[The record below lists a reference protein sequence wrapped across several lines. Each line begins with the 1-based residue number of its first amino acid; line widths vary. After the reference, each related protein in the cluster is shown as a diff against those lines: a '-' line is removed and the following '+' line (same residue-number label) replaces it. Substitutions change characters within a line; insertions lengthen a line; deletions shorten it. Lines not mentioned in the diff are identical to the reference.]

1 MRIVQPPGRA
11 LHLAQG
17 EIAIGV
23 APALAGRV
31 DAGGQRRMNA
41 FAGRALTD
49 ALLHA
54 EQDHRSRR
62 LALLQRAL
70 SAGVVE
76 GLGLSLDVDGP
87 APVDLSAA
95 RGATLDSGLA
105 LAASGEEVVVPTA
118 LHFDLL
124 DLLVWAPGWLLA
136 GEAPPPGPGVADGTV
151 LASRHLGRSLREEL
165 GAGIAL
171 PRAGIVV
178 LEPVEHHQIAGADPF
193 DQCERDLDAEAFEDQ
208 LRQDAGRLVWYAWPD
223 EWLSLPAADAS
234 WRNRLAYQVFGR
246 EARLGTA
253 RAMPWQ
259 GLGIPLALV
268 GFDADWRPLFADG
281 AAVVRSGG
289 RPRAGTAGS
298 GAGSGAG
305 DRFLWQ
311 ARIEQLAEQIT
322 EAREAGTDTAAL
334 GAQLPLLPPAGL
346 LPADAVDVRAKVNRF
361 FGPQLDVFAAPVPLE
376 QLDLLLEESA
386 GLAPIDTSVRERL
399 AVYVPVPQALFDPQL
414 LVVEQADADGSMGAA
429 LNRFID
435 ARSDWLRRR
444 QNLRDKQLLQR
455 RGLDGATV
463 KPPPAD
469 DPERLEDEASAP
481 QQPPPAGLLHRSAL
495 AQGMHQ
501 HVLEQVA
508 APLRPPAGATLYAW
522 VLLDREHPPQQLML
536 QFNVDGWEHRAYW
549 GASRLNWGSEGT
561 ASRKRQSAE
570 LPTAGAWVRLT
581 VAAADLGL
589 EDRDITG
596 LAFTLFGGRACF
608 GPLGLLQGE
617 REAPWLTQKL
627 LDDAGRRWGD
637 GEDWDLVDAPD
648 RDSPFEAAL
657 GTSVQGETRR
667 LDDLAELLD
676 SADVKG
682 LRITPSV
689 VKPGTP
695 AGEFVTLAALLQEQ
709 GLRTMAADLAFRIAQ
724 ADDVINLGYLRSQTD
739 LYRLRQS
746 VLKQTQATRFAVS
759 PALTQ
764 IADLDNASAT
774 REQLADFYQSIKADK
789 TVLKREKAAREVP
802 GALPAGLNVTG
813 LGLDKVSTP
822 IFGGGTRELPDTL
835 VQRAALRDVGG
846 LFTKAPATSA
856 PPVDDADALTGK
868 AEIRTTSIAARMER
882 PRSIEAKDNTVAT
895 RHEVVAKLLA
905 LGLDMGDLEVTG
917 LPATKEAGNE
927 NERLYDKL
935 TGQPHR
941 TGIKKLS
948 ELRQDLSLLLNDR
961 DPDPDRS
968 DESTFFYSGV
978 DLSDHTIALLRRAEG
993 VVRRY
998 RNLLERCRAVLGT
1011 TEQWLGRTT
1020 ARLAVVERELAEA
1033 RQDVATARALL
1044 AEEVE
1049 RARGLNERRDQVIA
1063 QHVKFLAYARLRV
1076 LQRSVG
1082 AQLAAPVRELDS
1094 ALEPDAVPACLAD
1107 HEDPPED
1114 VAAMLAVL
1122 RRAPIDWFPA
1132 LRPHLQLIDRPLVAD
1147 RLIATLRPA
1156 VAQSFTAAAAS
1167 TALLRASFGAVQA
1180 HAEQVQQARAVAL
1193 PQLQAAL
1200 NSGVALA
1207 SKLELI
1213 GRAASIAD
1221 LLAAAAERSE
1231 LQRRVAAEFERM
1243 ASIAGCLHARLSGV
1257 RAGIRLEWAE
1267 RFSQFDGP
1275 QDLGDLTG
1283 MPRFAELPRDD
1294 REDIREL
1301 AVWLRGRVDR
1311 SNARAVALMAD
1322 LLRVCVLAASHSP
1335 VGEIISGRIIRP
1347 VPLNPGLR
1355 LDVRPLL
1362 PQKVRLGMAVQLFE
1376 AGQLS
1381 AHAVVEDL
1389 IDGVAALRVTQTL
1402 AANVPTSLA
1411 TAVRFINR

>member
-1 MRIVQPPGRA
+1 MRILQPPGRA
-11 LHLAQG
+11 LSFERG
-17 EIAIGV
+17 EIAIAV
-23 APALAGRV
+23 SPKLAGRV
-31 DAGGQRRMNA
+31 DADGQRRMNA

-54 EQDHRSRR
+54 EQDHRGRR

-76 GLGLSLDVDGP
+76 GLGLSLDLGGP
-87 APVDLSAA
+87 APVDLGAA
-95 RGATLDSGLA
+95 RGATLESGLA
-105 LAASGEEVVVPTA
+105 LAASGEEVVVPQA

-124 DLLVWAPGWLLA
+124 DLPVWAPGWLLA
-136 GEAPPPGPGVADGTV
+136 GEAPPPGPGEADGTV
-151 LASRHLGRSLREEL
+151 LESRHLGRSLREEVT
-165 GAGIAL
+165 AGMAL

-178 LEPVEHHQIAGADPF
+178 LEPIEHYLIAGADPF
-193 DQCERDLDAEAFEDQ
+193 DQCERDLDAEAFEEQ

-223 EWLSLPAADAS
+223 EWLSLPAADAT

-246 EARLGTA
+246 EARLGSA
-253 RAMPWQ
+253 QAMPWH

-268 GFDADWRPLFADG
+268 GFDAAWLPLFADG

-289 RPRAGTAGS
+289 RPRARQGS
-298 GAGSGAG
+298 SGAG

-322 EAREAGTDTAAL
+322 EARQAGTDTAAL

-346 LPADAVDVRAKVNRF
+346 LPADAIDVRAKVNRF
-361 FGPQLDVFAAPVPLE
+361 FSPQLDVFAAPVPLE

-386 GLAPIDTSVRERL
+386 GLAPIDTSVRGRL

-414 LVVEQADADGSMGAA
+414 LVIERPDADGRIGEA

-455 RGLDGATV
+455 RGLDGANV
-463 KPPPAD
+463 RPPPTD
-469 DPERLEDEASAP
+469 DPQRLEDEASAP

-501 HVLEQVA
+501 HVLEQA
-508 APLRPPAGATLYAW
+508 ATPLRPAADATLYAW

-536 QFNVDGWEHRAYW
+536 QFNVNGWEHRAYW
-549 GASRLNWGSEGT
+549 GVSRLNWGSEGT
-561 ASRKRQSAE
+561 ASRKQQSAE
-570 LPTAGAWVRLT
+570 LPTAGSWVRLT
-581 VAAADLGL
+581 VPAADLGL
-589 EDRDITG
+589 VDRDITG

-608 GPLGLLQGE
+608 GPLGLLQGQ
-617 REAPWLTQKL
+617 REAPWLTQQL
-627 LDDAGRRWGD
+627 LDGAGKRWGD
-637 GEDWDLVDAPD
+637 GEDWDLVDAQD
-648 RDSPFEAAL
+648 RDAPFEAAL
-657 GTSVQGETRR
+657 GTSVQGESRR
-667 LDDLAELLD
+667 LTELAELLA

-682 LRITPSV
+682 LKITPTD

-695 AGEFVTLAALLQEQ
+695 AGEFVSFGVLLEEQ
-709 GLRTMAADLAFRIAQ
+709 GLRHMAADLAFRISQ

-774 REQLADFYQSIKADK
+774 REQLADFYQTIKSDK
-789 TVLKREKAAREVP
+789 TVLKREAPPRQVP
-802 GALPAGLNVTG
+802 GALPTG
-813 LGLDKVSTP
+813 ARLDAADLGLDRVSTP
-822 IFGGGTRELPDTL
+822 IFGGGARELPDRL
-835 VQRAALRDVGG
+835 IQREALRDAGG
-846 LFTKAPATSA
+846 LFTKGAATTT
-856 PPVDDADALTGK
+856 PPVDDSDALTGK

-895 RHEVVAKLLA
+895 RHELVSKLLA

-917 LPATKEAGNE
+917 LPATKDAGSE

-941 TGIKKLS
+941 TGIKKLA
-948 ELRQDLSLLLNDR
+948 ELKQDLSVLLSDR

-968 DESTFFYSGV
+968 DESTFFYSGI

-998 RNLLERCRAVLGT
+998 RNVLERCRAVMGT
-1011 TEQWLGRTT
+1011 TEQWLGQTN
-1020 ARLAVVERELAEA
+1020 ARIAVVERELAEA
-1033 RQDVATARALL
+1033 RQDVATARALM

-1063 QHVKFLAYARLRV
+1063 QHVKFLAYARVRV

-1082 AQLAAPVRELDS
+1082 AALAAPVRELAS
-1094 ALEPDAVPACLAD
+1094 SLEPDAVPACLAD

-1114 VAAMLAVL
+1114 VAAMLQVL
-1122 RRAPIDWFPA
+1122 RRAPVDWFPA
-1132 LRPHLQLIDRPLVAD
+1132 LRPHLQLLDRPVLAD
-1147 RLIATLRPA
+1147 RLIAALRPA
-1156 VAQSFTAAAAS
+1156 VAMSFTAMAS
-1167 TALLRASFGAVQA
+1167 TTVMQASFSAVQA
-1180 HAEQVQQARAVAL
+1180 PAEQVQQARAVAL
-1193 PQLQAAL
+1193 PQLQASL
-1200 NSGVALA
+1200 SSGVALA
-1207 SKLELI
+1207 SKIALI
-1213 GRAASIAD
+1213 GKVASIAD
-1221 LLAAAAERSE
+1221 LLAAAPERGE
-1231 LQRRVAAEFERM
+1231 LQRRVAAEFERI
-1243 ASIAGCLHARLSGV
+1243 AAIAGCLHARLSGV

-1267 RFSQFDGP
+1267 RFSQFDGT

-1283 MPRFAELPRDD
+1283 LPRFTELPRDD

-1322 LLRVCVLAASHSP
+1322 LLRVCLLAASHSP
-1335 VGEIISGRIIRP
+1335 VGEIISGRIVRP
-1347 VPLNPGLR
+1347 VPLNPGIR

-1376 AGQLS
+1376 AGQIS

-1389 IDGVAALRVTQTL
+1389 VDGVAALRITQTL
-1402 AANVPTSLA
+1402 TANAQTSLA
-1411 TAVRFINR
+1411 TAVHFINR

>member
-1 MRIVQPPGRA
+1 MRILQPPGRA
-11 LHLAQG
+11 LNLAQG
-17 EIAIGV
+17 EMAIAV
-23 APALAGRV
+23 SPKLAGRV
-31 DAGGQRRMNA
+31 DADGQRRMNA

-62 LALLQRAL
+62 LALLQQAL

-76 GLGLSLDVDGP
+76 GLGLSLDLGGA
-87 APVDLSAA
+87 APVDLSTA

-105 LAASGEEVVVPTA
+105 LAASGEEVVVPQA

-124 DLLVWAPGWLLA
+124 DLPVWAPGWLLA
-136 GEAPPPGPGVADGTV
+136 GEAPPPGPGEADGTV
-151 LASRHLGRSLREEL
+151 LESRHLGRSLREEL
-165 GAGIAL
+165 TAGMAL

-178 LEPVEHHQIAGADPF
+178 LEPIEHYAIEGVDPF

-223 EWLSLPAADAS
+223 EWLSLPAADAT
-234 WRNRLAYQVFGR
+234 WRNRLAYRVFDR
-246 EARLGTA
+246 EARLGSA
-253 RAMPWQ
+253 QAMPWN

-268 GFDADWRPLFADG
+268 GFDTVWQPLFADG
-281 AAVVRSGG
+281 STVVRSGG
-289 RPRAGTAGS
+289 RPRARQGS
-298 GAGSGAG
+298 SGAG

-322 EAREAGTDTAAL
+322 EARQAGTDTAAL
-334 GAQLPLLPPAGL
+334 GAQLPMLPPAGL
-346 LPADAVDVRAKVNRF
+346 LPADAIDVRATLNRF
-361 FGPQLDVFAAPVPLE
+361 FSSQLDVFAAPVPLE

-414 LVVEQADADGSMGAA
+414 LVVERPDADGTIVAA

-455 RGLDGATV
+455 RGLDGANV
-463 KPPPAD
+463 KPPPAE
-469 DPERLEDEASAP
+469 DPQRLEDEASAP

-501 HVLEQVA
+501 HVLEQA
-508 APLRPPAGATLYAW
+508 ATPLRPADGASLYAW
-522 VLLDREHPPQQLML
+522 VQLDREHPPQQLML
-536 QFNVDGWEHRAYW
+536 QFNVNGWEHRAYW
-549 GASRLNWGSEGT
+549 GVSRLNWGTEGT
-561 ASRKRQSAE
+561 ASRKQQSAE
-570 LPTAGAWVRLT
+570 LPTAGSWVRLT
-581 VAAADLGL
+581 VPAADLGL
-589 EDRDITG
+589 VDRDISG

-617 REAPWLTQKL
+617 REAPWLTQQL
-627 LDDAGRRWGD
+627 LDGAGKRWGD
-637 GEDWDLVDAPD
+637 GEDWDLVDAQD
-648 RDSPFEAAL
+648 RDAPFEASL

-667 LDDLAELLD
+667 LAGLAELLA

-682 LRITPSV
+682 LKITPTV

-695 AGEFVTLAALLQEQ
+695 AGEFVTLAALLEEQ
-709 GLRTMAADLAFRIAQ
+709 GLRHMAADLAFRIAQ

-774 REQLADFYQSIKADK
+774 REQLADFYQTIKADK
-789 TVLKREKAAREVP
+789 TVLKRETAPREVP
-802 GALPAGLNVTG
+802 GAQPAGLNVAG

-822 IFGGGTRELPDTL
+822 IFGGGTRELPDKL
-835 VQRAALRDVGG
+835 IQREALRDVGG
-846 LFTKAPATSA
+846 LFTKGSAATP
-856 PPVDDADALTGK
+856 PPVDDSDALTGK

-917 LPATKEAGNE
+917 LPAIKDVGNE

-941 TGIKKLS
+941 TGIKKLAD
-948 ELRQDLSLLLNDR
+948 LKQDLSVLLNDR
-961 DPDPDRS
+961 DPDPERS

-998 RNLLERCRAVLGT
+998 RNVLERCRAVIGT
-1011 TEQWLGRTT
+1011 TEQWLAQTT
-1020 ARLAVVERELAEA
+1020 ARIAVVERELAEA
-1033 RQDVATARALL
+1033 RQDVATARALM

-1049 RARGLNERRDQVIA
+1049 RARSLNERRDQVIA
-1063 QHVKFLAYARLRV
+1063 QHVKFLAYARVRV

-1082 AQLAAPVRELDS
+1082 TQLAAPVRELES
-1094 ALEPDAVPACLAD
+1094 SLEPDAVPACLAD

-1114 VAAMLAVL
+1114 VAAMLQVL
-1122 RRAPIDWFPA
+1122 RRAPVDWFPA
-1132 LRPHLQLIDRPLVAD
+1132 LRPHLQLIDRPLLAD

-1156 VAQSFTAAAAS
+1156 VATQLSFTAMAS
-1167 TALLRASFGAVQA
+1167 TAVMQASFSAVQA
-1180 HAEQVQQARAVAL
+1180 HAEQVQQVRAVAL
-1193 PQLQAAL
+1193 PQLQATL
-1200 NSGVALA
+1200 SSGAALA
-1207 SKLELI
+1207 SKIALI
-1213 GRAASIAD
+1213 GKAASIAD
-1221 LLAAAAERSE
+1221 LLAAAAERGE

-1243 ASIAGCLHARLSGV
+1243 AAIAGCLHARLSGV

-1267 RFSQFDGP
+1267 RFSQFDGR

-1283 MPRFAELPRDD
+1283 LPRFDELPRDD

-1301 AVWLRGRVDR
+1301 AVWLIGRVDR

-1322 LLRVCVLAASHSP
+1322 LLRVCLLAASHSP
-1335 VGEIISGRIIRP
+1335 VGEIISGRIIKP
-1347 VPLNPGLR
+1347 VPLNPGIR

-1376 AGQLS
+1376 AGQVS

-1389 IDGVAALRVTQTL
+1389 VDGVAALRITQTL
-1402 AANVPTSLA
+1402 VANVQTSLA
-1411 TAVRFINR
+1411 TAVHFINR